1 MSTRTRRLA
10 RFSLRLAQI
19 GGVVFLLAPLVY
31 RLGVGLGPAFA
42 MLALGVLACV
52 VALVVASGT
61 WLFSRRGPDV
71 VPPARAAVIVALMV
85 LVAPVWS
92 VANGRGAPPIHHV
105 TTDPADPPQFEA
117 VIPLRGETSNA
128 IDYSDELAVIQREAY
143 PDLEPVFLSA
153 SPSEAFDQAMEVATA
168 LGWEIVA
175 ASEDDGRFEATDTT
189 FWFGF
194 KDDVVVRIRPEGD
207 GSRIDLRSV
216 SRVGVGDLGA
226 NAARIKRFVQRIEP

>member
-153 SPSEAFDQAMEVATA
+153 SPS
-168 LGWEIVA
+168 
-175 ASEDDGRFEATDTT
+175 GRDPPRRQQLT
-189 FWFGF
+189 
-194 KDDVVVRIRPEGD
+194 RI
-207 GSRIDLRSV
+207 
-216 SRVGVGDLGA
+216 
-226 NAARIKRFVQRIEP
+226 

>member
-71 VPPARAAVIVALMV
+71 VPPARAAVIVALVV

-92 VANGRGAPPIHHV
+92 VVNGRGAPPIHHV
-105 TTDPADPPQFEA
+105 TTDPADPPRTVKSPA
-117 VIPLRGETSNA
+117 LRMT
-128 IDYSDELAVIQREAY
+128 LR
-143 PDLEPVFLSA
+143 
-153 SPSEAFDQAMEVATA
+153 PSRLHISCT
-168 LGWEIVA
+168 
-175 ASEDDGRFEATDTT
+175 
-189 FWFGF
+189 FGF
-194 KDDVVVRIRPEGD
+194 RVKA
-207 GSRIDLRSV
+207 V
-216 SRVGVGDLGA
+216 S
-226 NAARIKRFVQRIEP
+226 